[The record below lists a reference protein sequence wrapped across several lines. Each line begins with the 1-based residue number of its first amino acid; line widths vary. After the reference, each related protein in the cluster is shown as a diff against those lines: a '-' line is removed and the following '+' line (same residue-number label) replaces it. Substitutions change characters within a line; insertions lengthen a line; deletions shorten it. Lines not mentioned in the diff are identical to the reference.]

1 MQKTRWDDRILSDSM
16 IPPPHL
22 HSTVDP
28 DYDQLG
34 NSVWF
39 QFRPKQI
46 RFKFQLELITSSSDY
61 GKWLGLIIQPI
72 IQLGSEWNNG
82 PDLIIHLNR
91 LIQFNAIIGLMNST

>member
-16 IPPPHL
+16 IPPPPPFNSRSWL
-22 HSTVDP
+22 RPTWE
-28 DYDQLG
+28 LG
-34 NSVWF
+34 WF